1 MTPNVTLVVLA
12 AVFYAA
18 GIFLL
23 LERSLTRVLLG
34 VLVLG
39 NATNL
44 LLLSS
49 GGPAGPAP
57 FVGVDVAEMSDPL
70 AQAMILTAI
79 VITLGLAAFVL
90 ALIYRSWQLAQQ
102 SKAEGIDEGDDE
114 VSDDAEDRRI
124 AQLAAEDEAGTDGE
138 DSDLGGLLAAVE
150 ADQET
155 QEQHVAEHGSE
166 SVPTPMRDAKRW
178 SP

>member
-44 LLLSS
+44 LLLSA

-57 FVGVDVAEMSDPL
+57 FVGVDAAAMSDPL

-102 SKAEGIDEGDDE
+102 SKAEGVDEGDDE
-114 VSDDAEDRRI
+114 VSDDEEDRRI
-124 AQLAAEDEAGTDGE
+124 ASLAAEDEAGADG
-138 DSDLGGLLAAVE
+138 DDGDLGGLLDTEESELE
-150 ADQET
+150 A
-155 QEQHVAEHGSE
+155 QEQLLAEHGSD
-166 SVPTPMRDAKRW
+166 PRRTGTQDAERW

>member
-49 GGPAGPAP
+49 GGAAGLAP
-57 FVGVDVAEMSDPL
+57 FVGVDVAAMSDPL

-79 VITLGLAAFVL
+79 VITLGLAAFML

-124 AQLAAEDEAGTDGE
+124 ALLAADDEAGTEGD
-138 DSDLGGLLAAVE
+138 DSDLGGLLDPGQ
-150 ADQET
+150 ADLET
-155 QEQHVAEHGSE
+155 HEQHRAEHGSGSSE
-166 SVPTPMRDAKRW
+166 VAAPDAERG